1 MRLGSL
7 VSPSI
12 FVLLIAA
19 LCSGYPAESQAKTGA
34 KSDILGHWAAPDCAR
49 VEEAASFTRHFY
61 LTSAP
66 DRLQL
71 RRYSPAGTGADH
83 LILLVGGEKM
93 PVMRQEDGVLR
104 TGTYA
109 APEQKGDT
117 WDRLQLETA
126 RDYANCP
133 AVPAVIPKPLQRL
146 TRYLDRIDEACAIT
160 GGASTTAPKNLS
172 QDCARV
178 LFKAADDNGDNQV
191 SELELKRALVSAV
204 LLGKLA
210 DGQPLQGDAI
220 TAAAAD
226 AKKIAD
232 ATADNIMAAQ
242 DSDRNGA
249 LDYNESVENFSA
261 AELAPLKETLAQ
273 TGALFPVF
281 RLAALGE

>member
-71 RRYSPAGTGADH
+71 RRYTPTGTGGDH
-83 LILLVGGEKM
+83 LILMVGGEKM

-109 APEQKGDT
+109 VPEQKGDT
-117 WDRLQLETA
+117 WENLQLATA
-126 RDYANCP
+126 RDFANCP

-146 TRYLDRIDEACAIT
+146 ARYLDRIDEACAMT

-178 LFKAADDNGDNQV
+178 LFKAADDNGDNKV
-191 SELELKRALVSAV
+191 TELELKRALVSAV
-204 LLGKLA
+204 LLGRLA
-210 DGQPLQGDAI
+210 GGAPLQGDAI
-220 TAAAAD
+220 TAAATD
-226 AKKIAD
+226 AKRIAD
-232 ATADNIMAAQ
+232 QTADNIMAAQ
-242 DSDRNGA
+242 DSNRDGA
-249 LDYNESVENFSA
+249 LDYNESVGNFSA
-261 AELAPLKETLAQ
+261 AELSALQESLQ
-273 TGALFPVF
+273 DIGHLFPVF
-281 RLAALGE
+281 GLAGKL